1 MSRSPVPGKTAEYIL
16 RLPCSEARHMGQ
28 VRAPGD
34 PVDPEAP
41 GGDADAAFLF
51 ALRIRN
57 VQRLVRVPIKTAT
70 TTRPSNP
77 ANHIIL

>member
-1 MSRSPVPGKTAEYIL
+1 MPGKTAEYIL
-16 RLPCSEARHMGQ
+16 RLPCSDARHMGQ
-28 VRAPGD
+28 VPAPGD

-41 GGDADAAFLF
+41 GGDAGTALIP